1 MWEYLSI
8 WKETEIY
15 NLKNLCYTCNIMR
28 SYIVFDLEWNQSS
41 TGRECSS
48 PRLVFEIFE
57 IGAVK
62 LNENMEKVSE
72 FHRLIKPCVYRQIH
86 HIISE
91 VTHVSIEE
99 LESGGEPFTKV
110 MEDFIEWCGED
121 YIFCTWGSMD
131 LTELQ
136 RNMMYHGMEI
146 PFEFPLLFYDVQK
159 LHSLLYSD
167 GKTRAS
173 LDEVVEFFELQADAP
188 FHRALDDAEY
198 TARVMNQMDFNKVQ
212 DYFSV
217 DYYQLP
223 ETKEEEFTL
232 EFPDYTKFVSRMFDT
247 KEEIMA
253 DKRVTDMVCYKCN
266 RMLRKK
272 IRWFSCGQKFYL
284 CLATCPEHGF
294 VKGKIRIK
302 KTEDGF
308 FFAVKTQKLVGQE
321 GAEMVA
327 RKKEETKLRRVER
340 NKTKKL
346 AKGAVQQ

>member
-1 MWEYLSI
+1 
-8 WKETEIY
+8 
-15 NLKNLCYTCNIMR
+15 MR

-41 TGRECSS
+41 CGRDCSS
-48 PRLVFEIFE
+48 PRLAFEIFE

-62 LNENMEKVSE
+62 LNENLEKVSE

-99 LESGGEPFTKV
+99 LESKGEPFTKV
-110 MEDFIEWCGED
+110 MEDFIEWCGEN
-121 YIFCTWGSMD
+121 YTFCTWGSMD

-159 LHSLLYSD
+159 LFSLLYSD

-173 LDEVVEFFELQADAP
+173 LDEAVEFFKLQVDAP
-188 FHRALDDAEY
+188 FHRAFDDAEY
-198 TARVMNQMDFNKVQ
+198 TARVMMAMDFHKIEDNLS
-212 DYFSV
+212 D
-217 DYYQLP
+217 DYYKLP

-232 EFPDYTKFVSRMFDT
+232 EFPDYTKYVSRIFDT
-247 KEEIMA
+247 KEEVMA
-253 DKRVTDMVCYKCN
+253 DKQVTDMICYKCN

-272 IRWFSCGQKFYL
+272 IRWFSYGQKFYL

-308 FFAVKTQKLVGQE
+308 FFAVKTQKLVGAE

-327 RKKEETKLRRVER
+327 NKKEETKLRRAER

-346 AKGAVQQ
+346 AKGAAQTQ